1 MKQQTAL
8 EWLIEKIN
16 SHDSHDAVI
25 LSAKYFNESKL
36 MNYLQVAK
44 QKEKEQIKEA
54 YNHGWDDREYEVEDS
69 WKKDADEKYFNET
82 YGQ

>member
-1 MKQQTAL
+1 MKQQTAIQ
-8 EWLIEKIN
+8 ELIENLDHELKSRGMIVN
-16 SHDSHDAVI
+16 WD
-25 LSAKYFNESKL
+25 
-36 MNYLQVAK
+36 MYLG
-44 QKEKEQIKEA
+44 KEKEQIKEA

>member
-1 MKQQTAL
+1 MKQQTAVMWL
-8 EWLIEKIN
+8 ENQLIEMGVPLLRDEKSLIQQ
-16 SHDSHDAVI
+16 A
-25 LSAKYFNESKL
+25 
-36 MNYLQVAK
+36 LQI
-44 QKEKEQIKEA
+44 EKEQIKEA

>member
-1 MKQQTAL
+1 MKQQTAV
-8 EWLIEKIN
+8 EWLSERLIRMIPTIN
-16 SHDSHDAVI
+16 PIYKKDIDT
-25 LSAKYFNESKL
+25 
-36 MNYLQVAK
+36 YLQQAK
-44 QKEKEQIKEA
+44 EMEKEQIKEA

>member
-1 MKQQTAL
+1 MKQQTAVMWL
-8 EWLIEKIN
+8 ENQLIEMGVPLLRDEKSLIQQ
-16 SHDSHDAVI
+16 AVQI
-25 LSAKYFNESKL
+25 
-36 MNYLQVAK
+36 
-44 QKEKEQIKEA
+44 EKEQIKEA

>member
-1 MKQQTAL
+1 MAQQTAI
-8 EWLIEKIN
+8 EWFFENLN
-16 SHDSHDAVI
+16 SHKIQLTA
-25 LSAKYFNESKL
+25 NEL
-36 MNYLQVAK
+36 FEQAK

>member
-1 MKQQTAL
+1 M
-8 EWLIEKIN
+8 
-16 SHDSHDAVI
+16 
-25 LSAKYFNESKL
+25 
-36 MNYLQVAK
+36 
-44 QKEKEQIKEA
+44 EKEQIKEA